1 MVVLLLILQ
10 TTFLSNIS
18 SIKKKKNWGFS
29 LYLKGSLLRGP
40 KFNFVGLKK
49 I

>member
-18 SIKKKKNWGFS
+18 SIKKKIWGFS